1 MRCRARLD
9 GDRYI
14 VNGQKIWNSGAHES
28 DFLWLLCRTGT
39 QESRGRGLTLLVV
52 DVKTPGVEIRPIEV
66 MDGNHFA
73 EIFFTDAM
81 IPIANRI
88 GPENGAWALVGQALA
103 DERHVQFVGKR
114 VRRDY
119 EDVLEWAE
127 GERIANDPV
136 VRARL
141 AELQIDVLQS
151 EICALRVLDLMRK
164 GRDAA
169 VEAATNKIIHTQAIQ
184 NIARAA
190 MEFGCPSALLAG
202 EPIELLWR
210 TTMWESIGAG
220 TSEIMTGIV
229 ARQRLGL
236 GAAKK

>member
-1 MRCRARLD
+1 MGACERQQCDGTRRCAPGARAIQPR
-9 GDRYI
+9 
-14 VNGQKIWNSGAHES
+14 
-28 DFLWLLCRTGT
+28 
-39 QESRGRGLTLLVV
+39 
-52 DVKTPGVEIRPIEV
+52 
-66 MDGNHFA
+66 
-73 EIFFTDAM
+73 
-81 IPIANRI
+81 
-88 GPENGAWALVGQALA
+88 
-103 DERHVQFVGKR
+103 
-114 VRRDY
+114 
-119 EDVLEWAE
+119 
-127 GERIANDPV
+127 
-136 VRARL
+136 
-141 AELQIDVLQS
+141 
-151 EICALRVLDLMRK
+151 
-164 GRDAA
+164 RDAA